1 MTTFLRNMRRF
12 NELSP
17 NFSKK
22 TRNKKDIKFV
32 IIHYTG
38 MQSEIESL
46 RRLKNPASKV
56 SSHYLINRK
65 GKIYQLVKDRQI
77 AWHAG
82 KSKWKNFKNLNHNS
96 IGIELVNKGHEFGYQ
111 KFSTSQIKSLI
122 NLCKVLKKKYKIKQ
136 ENFLG
141 HSDIA
146 PLRKVDPGENFPWQR
161 LSKYNLGLWYKEN
174 LQNIKLQKNN
184 IRYNFFNNIYKIGYR
199 YFSLKKRKIKKD
211 KKIIKAFQ
219 LRFLP
224 KRVSGNLDQKTL
236 KISYYLANNYNI
248 LKKS

>member
-1 MTTFLRNMRRF
+1 MRNRID
-12 NELSP
+12 LSP
-17 NFSKK
+17 NYSKK
-22 TRNKKDIKFV
+22 NRKLRNIKFV

-46 RRLKNPASKV
+46 NRLKDPKKKV
-56 SSHYLINRK
+56 SAHYLINRK
-65 GKIYQLVKDRQI
+65 GEITKLVNERNT

-82 KSKWKNFKNLNHNS
+82 KSRWKNFKNLNHYS

-111 KFSTSQIKSLI
+111 KFTSIQIKSLI
-122 NLCKVLKKKYKIKQ
+122 NLCKNLKKKYKIKS

-146 PLRKVDPGENFPWQR
+146 PLRKVDPGEKFPWR
-161 LSKYNLGLWYKEN
+161 KLSKYNLGFWYKKEVQKIKNQKDKKRN
-174 LQNIKLQKNN
+174 L
-184 IRYNFFNNIYKIGYR
+184 FFKNIYKIGYR
-199 YFSLKKRKIKKD
+199 YFSLKQKMINKD

-219 LRFLP
+219 LKFLP
-224 KRVSGNLDQKTL
+224 KSVSGKLDQKTL
-236 KISYYLANNYNI
+236 QISYYLASSYKI